1 MGLRFGIVAG
11 EASGDILGAGLMAAL
26 KGRVPCS
33 FEGICGPA
41 MMGQGGLSRYP
52 MEALSVMGISEVIGR
67 LRPLMRMRRELI
79 RYFRETRPD
88 CVIGIDSPD
97 FTLALERALK
107 KEGIP
112 VVHYVSPT
120 VWAWRRYRVRTVA
133 RSADLL
139 LTLFPF
145 EPPYYTGKINATFV
159 GHPLAD
165 TMETAISTEPARAE
179 LRLETKDLVIALLP
193 GSRES
198 ELKAH
203 ADMFVK
209 TAMRLA
215 LRYPRCQFIAPFVN
229 RETRAI
235 FDQALTDNQAF
246 NLPITRL
253 HGHARL
259 AMAAAD
265 LVIVASGTA
274 ALEAALIGRPMV
286 VVYRMSALSY
296 RLIRSLSRL
305 DYYSLPNHMVGRA
318 LVPELIQNDATPD
331 RLVRCAERLIEDP
344 EARDQMAS
352 MLGGIRE
359 ALRQGA
365 NDRAAEA
372 VLDLIHVHPEP
383 LAALSCGS

>member
-26 KGRVPCS
+26 KARVPCS

-41 MMGQGGLSRYP
+41 MIAQGGLSRYP
-52 MEALSVMGISEVIGR
+52 MEALAVMGISEVVGR
-67 LRPLMRMRRELI
+67 LPHLIRIRGELI
-79 RYFRETRPD
+79 RYFLETRPD

-97 FTLALERALK
+97 FTFTLERALK
-107 KEGIP
+107 KAGIR

-133 RSADLL
+133 HSADLL

-145 EPPYYTGKINATFV
+145 EADYYHGRMEVAYV

-165 TMETAISTEPARAE
+165 SIEPAKTTAKARAE
-179 LRLETKDLVIALLP
+179 LRMETQGLVLALLP

-198 ELKAH
+198 ELRAH

-209 TAMRLA
+209 AAMRLA
-215 LRYPRCQFIAPFVN
+215 LRYPECQFIAPFVN

-235 FDQALTDNQAF
+235 FDEALTANGAF
-246 NLPITRL
+246 DLPILRL

-265 LVIVASGTA
+265 VVLVASGTA
-274 ALEAALIGRPMV
+274 ALEAALVGRPMV
-286 VVYRMSALSY
+286 VVYRLSALSY
-296 RLIRSLSRL
+296 TIMKSLSRL
-305 DYYSLPNHMVGRA
+305 KYYSLPNHLIGQA
-318 LVPELIQNDATPD
+318 LVPELIQKNATPD
-331 RLVRCAERLIEDP
+331 RLVGCAERLIEDP
-344 EARDQMAS
+344 SLRDQMTAAF
-352 MLGGIRE
+352 GGIRE
-359 ALRQGA
+359 VLRQGA
-365 NDRAAEA
+365 NVRAADA
-372 VLDLIHVHPEP
+372 VLRLISPQLPP
-383 LAALSCGS
+383 LSVVSCGS

>member
-1 MGLRFGIVAG
+1 MSLRFGIVAG
-11 EASGDILGAGLMAAL
+11 EASGDLLGAGLMASMRA
-26 KGRVPCS
+26 RVACS

-41 MMGQGGLSRYP
+41 MIALGGLSRYP
-52 MEALSVMGISEVIGR
+52 MEALSVMGISEVVGR
-67 LRPLMRMRRELI
+67 LPALIRIRRELI

-107 KEGIP
+107 ADGIP

-145 EPPYYTGKINATFV
+145 EPAYYAGKMNAIFV

-165 TMETAISTEPARAE
+165 MVKAAPDTQAARTE
-179 LRLETKDLVIALLP
+179 LRLETKNLVIALLP

-203 ADMFVK
+203 AEMFVR

-215 LRYPRCQFIAPFVN
+215 LRYPGCQFIAPFVN
-229 RETRAI
+229 RQTRDI
-235 FDQALTDNQAF
+235 FERVLTEQKAF
-246 NLPITRL
+246 DLPITRL

-259 AMAAAD
+259 AMAASD
-265 LVIVASGTA
+265 IVLCASGTA
-274 ALEAALIGRPMV
+274 ALEAALVGRPMV
-286 VVYRMSALSY
+286 VTYRLSGLSY
-296 RLIRSLSRL
+296 WLMRSLSHL
-305 DYYSLPNHMVGRA
+305 DYYSLPNHLAGRA
-318 LVPELIQNDATPD
+318 LVPELIQRDATAD
-331 RLVRCAERLIEDP
+331 QLVKCAEQLIEDP
-344 EARDQMAS
+344 DRRTEMVAAFGR
-352 MLGGIRE
+352 IRE
-359 ALRQGA
+359 TLRQGA
-365 NDRAAEA
+365 NDRAAGA
-372 VLDLIHVHPEP
+372 VLNLIGARAEP
-383 LAALSCGS
+383 QAALSCGS